1 MDWKRLHFGRV
12 SPEEVARHVDNAEWQ
27 ELRRYLKG
35 KSLEEK
41 HRRLSSWLRQH
52 NNSRASQVQ
61 VTNYVTALSRGGLI
75 SPSAYA
81 GAYDKK
87 EDM

>member
-1 MDWKRLHFGRV
+1 MNWKRLHSGHV
-12 SPEEVARHVDNAEWQ
+12 SPEEVARHVKSEAWQ
-27 ELRRYLKG
+27 EVRRYLKG

-41 HRRLSSWLRQH
+41 YRRLSSWLSQH
-52 NNSRASQVQ
+52 NNSRAAQVQ

-75 SPSAYA
+75 SPSSYA

-87 EDM
+87 E